1 MTKKKNTKGQSC
13 GVYEKKYHL
22 VDFIV
27 SFIGKFLL
35 KCDFDQCK
43 VFLMEKMVQI
53 CQASKR
59 KINQITIFLQEVPV
73 CRQEYRRILVFPY
86 FHIWHVAIIGYI
98 SFWMVATLVTSQN
111 P

>member
-1 MTKKKNTKGQSC
+1 MGSLVKFMKKN
-13 GVYEKKYHL
+13 YHL
-22 VDFIV
+22 VNFIV

-59 KINQITIFLQEVPV
+59 KKIKS
-73 CRQEYRRILVFPY
+73 PY
-86 FHIWHVAIIGYI
+86 FYNKFQSVGKNIEGSWFFSTFIFG
-98 SFWMVATLVTSQN
+98 M
-111 P
+111 